1 MEMKRSV
8 AISGGRTM
16 DGAYSFSLSI
26 GIGLILFIGGLVVAI
41 VFGDDNSV
49 GLLFGIPMIVAGVIL
64 PLFLMRDHFISRDV
78 VVLHSDNSALRPC
91 RPRSAERRIPIT
103 STSAPW
109 TAIGARFVPAK
120 RKMTARASAP
130 SQSPIYG

>member
-16 DGAYSFSLSI
+16 DGAYSFSLSV

-64 PLFLMRDHFISRDV
+64 PLFLMRDHFTSHDV
-78 VVLHSDNSALRPC
+78 VVPCPACGELIKASDHKLQLDCSSCGKTVTNKNGEIHLT
-91 RPRSAERRIPIT
+91 E
-103 STSAPW
+103 
-109 TAIGARFVPAK
+109 
-120 RKMTARASAP
+120 
-130 SQSPIYG
+130 

>member
-41 VFGDDNSV
+41 VFPIHRPIGMVMFPDESAGKLCLTHGD
-49 GLLFGIPMIVAGVIL
+49 IAGYEKG
-64 PLFLMRDHFISRDV
+64 
-78 VVLHSDNSALRPC
+78 AL
-91 RPRSAERRIPIT
+91 
-103 STSAPW
+103 
-109 TAIGARFVPAK
+109 
-120 RKMTARASAP
+120 
-130 SQSPIYG
+130 